1 MCHTCHWWIIIT
13 HHSEWCA
20 RHFRASHV
28 VAATTVAAA
37 ATVTVTSLPLPLP
50 LLLTLKNVAAF
61 YDQQNMSGKA
71 RAVGSGQTAAPL
83 DGTGSESESSASSIQ
98 DASEDSSSSS
108 GSASE
113 SPESIGKK
121 VARQRVCK
129 STRTRYESCLR
140 QMGRWAKREGHSQ
153 TGRLVPPLQQ
163 KLVEGYFDYL
173 DKRRVKWTGHS
184 NPSQTKRLSAGA
196 IRSVCTGVY
205 HLYRMHNLSTCES
218 LKIFFNNFNRYHV
231 LNIAKDKANVPPL
244 YPVTGGSQALSK
256 EAYQLL
262 CLRAWQYTPS
272 TASGSATGRNWDN
285 CRCLPLYWNL
295 AKPLMSR
302 RERLVRTQWEFMRAN
317 QDHMQSK
324 TPTTKSDQEGML
336 SYWKAFF
343 AMPHFPQCCPFLVLA
358 IEVMIRSAQDDE
370 ASFRKI
376 FPKSFADNSH
386 SFIRTFV
393 NSLGPM
399 DKAVMNLGEYTVLPI
414 TSHTPKRSACGDLH
428 ACEGVNWNSAKQRG
442 DHDIGVEGQY
452 LPEPAD
458 GQDQIMGRVL
468 AMMPFGWPD
477 WMMLPPHFPANIEVP
492 TRDLIPAFEKFPV
505 QCHSLFPFLIASV
518 VYHTEWLEANVPRDN
533 PLFSIPLLSS
543 MYSVNLRLRSSLK
556 GGKYGGDVNG
566 LKPTGYSIMGGTHAT
581 VQQIFSFLKEGGFP
595 QTSAPSAT
603 PVAAQPE
610 SGPALPMQHIMRLL
624 TDVHSVMNG
633 KPSTLSTLPIA
644 DVPAVFTLPTGY
656 RPEQLWRQWF
666 GGRPRPWRFLV
677 NKNLSTKQERDLL
690 KKYHDIMEAIRC
702 RVSVAWI
709 EADID
714 GSFRACWIK
723 FCQVTEF
730 SCTCKW
736 SCAYMYDKL
745 TKTMEARLAATP
757 VLSAKEFVAGKANQ
771 SLRAALQSVEL
782 AQGRVTEAAIEAL
795 PAALH
800 QARQAQHAADAIVDR
815 GLRFCC

>member
-1 MCHTCHWWIIIT
+1 MTEQAWPQSLFPDRPHTAFVHILHCGPQLGQAWPCIPH
-13 HHSEWCA
+13 
-20 RHFRASHV
+20 RHDTEDLPRASRR
-28 VAATTVAAA
+28 AA
-37 ATVTVTSLPLPLP
+37 SLPAVPPRRENACAARQLPLTM
-50 LLLTLKNVAAF
+50 L
-61 YDQQNMSGKA
+61 NMNAKA
-71 RAVGSGQTAAPL
+71 RAAPL
-83 DGTGSESESSASSIQ
+83 DGSGSESDSSIQ

-121 VARQRVCK
+121 VARQRVCR

-153 TGRLVPPLQQ
+153 TSRLVPPLQQ

-343 AMPHFPQCCPFLVLA
+343 AMPHFPQCCPFLVLG
-358 IEVMIRSAQDDE
+358 IEVMIRSAQEDE

-386 SFIRTFV
+386 GFIKTFV

-399 DKAVMNLGEYTVLPI
+399 DKAVMNLGDYTVLPI

-428 ACEGVNWNSAKQRG
+428 ACEGV
-442 DHDIGVEGQY
+442 
-452 LPEPAD
+452 
-458 GQDQIMGRVL
+458 
-468 AMMPFGWPD
+468 
-477 WMMLPPHFPANIEVP
+477 
-492 TRDLIPAFEKFPV
+492 T
-505 QCHSLFPFLIASV
+505 
-518 VYHTEWLEANVPRDN
+518 
-533 PLFSIPLLSS
+533 
-543 MYSVNLRLRSSLK
+543 
-556 GGKYGGDVNG
+556 
-566 LKPTGYSIMGGTHAT
+566 
-581 VQQIFSFLKEGGFP
+581 
-595 QTSAPSAT
+595 
-603 PVAAQPE
+603 
-610 SGPALPMQHIMRLL
+610 
-624 TDVHSVMNG
+624 
-633 KPSTLSTLPIA
+633 
-644 DVPAVFTLPTGY
+644 
-656 RPEQLWRQWF
+656 
-666 GGRPRPWRFLV
+666 
-677 NKNLSTKQERDLL
+677 
-690 KKYHDIMEAIRC
+690 
-702 RVSVAWI
+702 
-709 EADID
+709 
-714 GSFRACWIK
+714 
-723 FCQVTEF
+723 
-730 SCTCKW
+730 
-736 SCAYMYDKL
+736 
-745 TKTMEARLAATP
+745 
-757 VLSAKEFVAGKANQ
+757 
-771 SLRAALQSVEL
+771 
-782 AQGRVTEAAIEAL
+782 
-795 PAALH
+795 
-800 QARQAQHAADAIVDR
+800 
-815 GLRFCC
+815 